1 MVLCFGMPNMV
12 MTGNKIRKIDG
23 GIRKAVRLFI
33 AKIQIGLT
41 VGMKR

>member
-1 MVLCFGMPNMV
+1 MV